1 MTFEEAAL
9 LPRSEKITL
18 VTMLAEK
25 RVKLFDNYSGSVYVK
40 DAEYYVHQVKQFGVE
55 LEVVNSIPTSPGT
68 YYYSY
73 AEKKI
78 YVWLIGD
85 GNPSAD
91 DVSLVYKFH
100 FSNAPVILPSD
111 LSSGNDVEWLPY
123 IESVGSIG
131 QSLDDENTGIVLE
144 SSSSVSLINQGFFDN
159 IFDTLLFENKAVSF
173 YYWFPITPVS
183 EARKV
188 FEGVVESK
196 SFAPDKVVFNVKDFI
211 FRLRDNLN
219 LGTFTEADGSI
230 LDTYLGTPKRRIYGR
245 VNKCQCVGLDT
256 VKNGYALTG
265 LITISENVNTLT
277 GTASAAYVSND
288 LTGTLSGNAGTR
300 TVTGSGT
307 SFLSQISANQKLR
320 VTNGFATYNFTVQS
334 VNSNTSITVSSN
346 INITFSGF
354 TGKNFSVG
362 NKKVYGLNTKFL
374 EELQNGNSI
383 QFFSGP
389 TTYDFTVE
397 SIESNTELTLS
408 EYVTTSFSSYGIK
421 NLDIKNN
428 VISGTSTLFLDEL
441 SPEDEILFIVN
452 DTEYKYTIESVASN
466 TVAFITDNVDAPVIN
481 KIGYVKPKI
490 AWRKKN
496 RSWHLAGHKLRSS
509 QAEILT
515 VINARQFV
523 VDDNSEFFADDVVTI
538 QTPGGPITTQVT
550 RVSGDQIV
558 LEQNIFPV
566 PVAGDFISK
575 EPVLGAYFGNTRMIL
590 NRDFTVTNTTEA
602 IIEIDELAEFNL
614 AKESY
619 SSVSLD
625 FENGSNVIRSQ
636 SGFDLTKIIRPR
648 DWIRSFTQSNDVWF
662 EVLFVQK
669 ESLILR
675 TNYSEQTNSSPARI
689 KQVEII
695 NDDSLITVDCY
706 GIEYQNKW
714 VRTASNAVRHMVKYD
729 AGFLDLN
736 ESTFTQADSDCK
748 YTLSMVIPDSLG
760 SKHPLIR
767 DEITKINESVFGSLY
782 GNTVQEVCYS
792 IVNTRRPATIQPIKD
807 DDIITWSSESANE
820 IVNKVTAV
828 YGHFTDTVAAS
839 PAANYYTFDNE
850 FVNKYTKI
858 KREIERN
865 IYLYDASNAETI
877 AQRIAFYGSLSQLKV
892 TLKSKAIF
900 FNYSVNDRLYIDLD
914 RLYKRYGSGSRLK
927 IGIVSSV
934 KKSSYD
940 SEIVLNDLGN
950 IFNRCP
956 SIAPSSTMAFASAS
970 DDDKVKFG
978 FILDND
984 TLIPGSSEDD
994 LGSCLIG

>member
-40 DAEYYVHQVKQFGVE
+40 DSDYYVHQVKQLGVE
-55 LEVVNSIPTSPGT
+55 LEPVSSVAGMDIGT

-73 AEKKI
+73 TEKKI

-85 GNPSAD
+85 VNPSVE
-91 DVSLVYKFH
+91 DVSIVYKFH

-144 SSSSVSLINQGFFDN
+144 SSSNVTLINQGFFDN

-256 VKNGYALTG
+256 VKDGYALTG
-265 LITISENVNTLT
+265 LIS
-277 GTASAAYVSND
+277 GTAASKQVN
-288 LTGTLSGNAGTR
+288 
-300 TVTGSGT
+300 GSGT
-307 SFLSQISANQKLR
+307 F
-320 VTNGFATYNFTVQS
+320 FT
-334 VNSNTSITVSSN
+334 
-346 INITFSGF
+346 
-354 TGKNFSVG
+354 
-362 NKKVYGLNTKFL
+362 
-374 EELQNGNSI
+374 
-383 QFFSGP
+383 
-389 TTYDFTVE
+389 
-397 SIESNTELTLS
+397 
-408 EYVTTSFSSYGIK
+408 
-421 NLDIKNN
+421 
-428 VISGTSTLFLDEL
+428 DEL
-441 SPEDEILFIVN
+441 SSGDEISFTQFGEEVN
-452 DTEYKYTIESVASN
+452 YTIDYIQSD
-466 TVAFITDNVDAPVIN
+466 TVLFLSEDIDVNFSGISSIVRPV
-481 KIGYVKPKI
+481 VP
-490 AWRKKN
+490 WRKKN
-496 RSWHLAGHKLRSS
+496 RRWHLAGHKLRSS

-538 QTPGGPITTQVT
+538 NGVTTQVT

-602 IIEIDELAEFNL
+602 IIEVDELAEFNL
-614 AKESY
+614 AREKITTNTPTQPSIT
-619 SSVSLD
+619 
-625 FENGSNVIRSQ
+625 FTFTNGQRIVTTSSNV
-636 SGFDLTKIIRPR
+636 DLKTIIKPR
-648 DWIRSFTQSNDVWF
+648 DWIRSVTQSNDIWF
-662 EVLFVQK
+662 EVMKV
-669 ESLILR
+669 EERAIILR
-675 TNYSEQTNSSPARI
+675 NLYSEPTNAGSIARI
-689 KQVEII
+689 KEVEII

-714 VRTASNAVRHMVKYD
+714 MRTASNAVRHMVKYD
-729 AGFLDLN
+729 AGFFDLN
-736 ESTFTQADSDCK
+736 ESTFTQADADCK

-956 SIAPSSTMAFASAS
+956 SIAPSSTMAFVSAS

-978 FILDND
+978 FILNSN
-984 TLIPGSSEDD
+984 TLLPGSSEDD

>member
-25 RVKLFDNYSGSVYVK
+25 RVKLFDNYAGSVYVK

-55 LEVVNSIPTSPGT
+55 LEVVNNIPTSPGT
-68 YYYSY
+68 YYYYY

-111 LSSGNDVEWLPY
+111 LSGGNDVEWLPY

-144 SSSSVSLINQGFFDN
+144 SSSSVTLINQGFFDN

-256 VKNGYALTG
+256 VKDGYALTG
-265 LITISENVNTLT
+265 LIS
-277 GTASAAYVSND
+277 GTAASKQVN
-288 LTGTLSGNAGTR
+288 
-300 TVTGSGT
+300 GSGT
-307 SFLSQISANQKLR
+307 F
-320 VTNGFATYNFTVQS
+320 FT
-334 VNSNTSITVSSN
+334 
-346 INITFSGF
+346 
-354 TGKNFSVG
+354 
-362 NKKVYGLNTKFL
+362 
-374 EELQNGNSI
+374 
-383 QFFSGP
+383 
-389 TTYDFTVE
+389 
-397 SIESNTELTLS
+397 
-408 EYVTTSFSSYGIK
+408 
-421 NLDIKNN
+421 
-428 VISGTSTLFLDEL
+428 DEL
-441 SPEDEILFIVN
+441 SSGDEISFTQFGEEVN
-452 DTEYKYTIESVASN
+452 YTIDYIQSD
-466 TVAFITDNVDAPVIN
+466 TVLFLSEDIDVNFSGISSIVRPV
-481 KIGYVKPKI
+481 VP
-490 AWRKKN
+490 WRKKN
-496 RSWHLAGHKLRSS
+496 RRWHLAGHKLRSS

-523 VDDNSEFFADDVVTI
+523 VDDNTEFFADDVVTI
-538 QTPGGPITTQVT
+538 NGVTTQVT

-566 PVAGDFISK
+566 PIAGDFISK

-602 IIEIDELAEFNL
+602 IIEVDELAEFNL
-614 AKESY
+614 AREKITTNTPTQPSITFTFTNGQRI
-619 SSVSLD
+619 VSTA
-625 FENGSNVIRSQ
+625 SNV
-636 SGFDLTKIIRPR
+636 DLKTIIKPR
-648 DWIRSFTQSNDVWF
+648 DWIRSVNQSNDIWF
-662 EVLFVQK
+662 EVMKV
-669 ESLILR
+669 EERAIILR
-675 TNYSEQTNSSPARI
+675 NLYSEPTNGPSSIARI
-689 KQVEII
+689 KEVEII

-736 ESTFTQADSDCK
+736 ESTFTQADADCK

-760 SKHPLIR
+760 SKHPAIR

-839 PAANYYTFDNE
+839 PAANYYTFNNE

-956 SIAPSSTMAFASAS
+956 SIAPSSTMAFSSAS

-978 FILDND
+978 FILDEY
-984 TLIPGSSEDD
+984 TLLPGSSEDD

>member
-25 RVKLFDNYSGSVYVK
+25 RVKLFDNYSGSIYVK

-55 LEVVNSIPTSPGT
+55 LEVVNNIPTSPGT

-73 AEKKI
+73 TEKKI

-111 LSSGNDVEWLPY
+111 LVSGNDVEWLPY

-173 YYWFPITPVS
+173 YYWFPVTPVS

-256 VKNGYALTG
+256 VKDGYALTG
-265 LITISENVNTLT
+265 LIS
-277 GTASAAYVSND
+277 GTAASKQVN
-288 LTGTLSGNAGTR
+288 
-300 TVTGSGT
+300 GSGT
-307 SFLSQISANQKLR
+307 F
-320 VTNGFATYNFTVQS
+320 FT
-334 VNSNTSITVSSN
+334 
-346 INITFSGF
+346 
-354 TGKNFSVG
+354 
-362 NKKVYGLNTKFL
+362 
-374 EELQNGNSI
+374 
-383 QFFSGP
+383 
-389 TTYDFTVE
+389 
-397 SIESNTELTLS
+397 
-408 EYVTTSFSSYGIK
+408 
-421 NLDIKNN
+421 
-428 VISGTSTLFLDEL
+428 DEL
-441 SPEDEILFIVN
+441 SSGDEISFIQFGEEVN
-452 DTEYKYTIESVASN
+452 YTIDYIQSN
-466 TVAFITDNVDAPVIN
+466 TVLFLSEDIDVNFSNIFAVVRPVI
-481 KIGYVKPKI
+481 P
-490 AWRKKN
+490 WRKKN

-523 VDDNSEFFADDVVTI
+523 VDDNSEFFADDVVTLN
-538 QTPGGPITTQVT
+538 GITTQVT

-566 PVAGDFISK
+566 PIAGDFISK

-602 IIEIDELAEFNL
+602 IIEVDELAEFNL
-614 AKESY
+614 AREKITTNTPTQPSIT
-619 SSVSLD
+619 
-625 FENGSNVIRSQ
+625 FTFTNGQRIISTASNV
-636 SGFDLTKIIRPR
+636 DLKTIIKPR
-648 DWIRSFTQSNDVWF
+648 DWIRSITQSNDIWF
-662 EVLFVQK
+662 EVMKV
-669 ESLILR
+669 EERAVIIR
-675 TNYSEQTNSSPARI
+675 NPYSEPTNGPVVARI
-689 KQVEII
+689 KEVEII

-729 AGFLDLN
+729 AGFIDLN
-736 ESTFTQADSDCK
+736 ESTFTQADVDCK
-748 YTLSMVIPDSLG
+748 YTLSMVIPESLG

-839 PAANYYTFDNE
+839 PAANYYTFNNE

-956 SIAPSSTMAFASAS
+956 SIAPSATMSFVSAS

-984 TLIPGSSEDD
+984 TLLPGTSEDD

>member
-55 LEVVNSIPTSPGT
+55 LEIVNNIPTSPGT

-100 FSNAPVILPSD
+100 FSNAPIILPSD

-144 SSSSVSLINQGFFDN
+144 SSSNVTLINQGFFDN

-196 SFAPDKVVFNVKDFI
+196 SFAPNKVVFNVKDFI

-256 VKNGYALTG
+256 VKDGYVLTG
-265 LITISENVNTLT
+265 LIS
-277 GTASAAYVSND
+277 GTAASKQVN
-288 LTGTLSGNAGTR
+288 
-300 TVTGSGT
+300 GSGT
-307 SFLSQISANQKLR
+307 F
-320 VTNGFATYNFTVQS
+320 FT
-334 VNSNTSITVSSN
+334 
-346 INITFSGF
+346 
-354 TGKNFSVG
+354 
-362 NKKVYGLNTKFL
+362 
-374 EELQNGNSI
+374 
-383 QFFSGP
+383 
-389 TTYDFTVE
+389 
-397 SIESNTELTLS
+397 
-408 EYVTTSFSSYGIK
+408 
-421 NLDIKNN
+421 
-428 VISGTSTLFLDEL
+428 DEL
-441 SPEDEILFIVN
+441 SSGDEISFTQFGEEVN
-452 DTEYKYTIESVASN
+452 YTIDYIQSD
-466 TVAFITDNVDAPVIN
+466 TVLFLSEDIDVNFSGISSIVRPV
-481 KIGYVKPKI
+481 VP
-490 AWRKKN
+490 WRKKN
-496 RSWHLAGHKLRSS
+496 RRWHLAGHKLRSS

-538 QTPGGPITTQVT
+538 NGVTTQVT

-566 PVAGDFISK
+566 PIAGDFISK

-602 IIEIDELAEFNL
+602 IIEVDELAEFNL
-614 AKESY
+614 AREKITTNTPTQPSIT
-619 SSVSLD
+619 
-625 FENGSNVIRSQ
+625 FTFTNGQRIVTTSSNV
-636 SGFDLTKIIRPR
+636 DLKTIIKPR
-648 DWIRSFTQSNDVWF
+648 DWIRSVTQSNDIWF
-662 EVLFVQK
+662 EVIKV
-669 ESLILR
+669 EERAIILR
-675 TNYSEQTNSSPARI
+675 NLYSEPTNGPSSIARI
-689 KQVEII
+689 KEVEII

-760 SKHPLIR
+760 SKHPSIR

-978 FILDND
+978 FILDDD

>member
-40 DAEYYVHQVKQFGVE
+40 DTEYYVHQVKQFGVE
-55 LEVVNSIPTSPGT
+55 LEVVNNIPTSPGT

-144 SSSSVSLINQGFFDN
+144 SSSSVTLINQGFFDN

-173 YYWFPITPVS
+173 YYWFTVTPVS

-256 VKNGYALTG
+256 VKDGYALTG
-265 LITISENVNTLT
+265 LIS
-277 GTASAAYVSND
+277 GTAASKQVN
-288 LTGTLSGNAGTR
+288 
-300 TVTGSGT
+300 GSGT
-307 SFLSQISANQKLR
+307 F
-320 VTNGFATYNFTVQS
+320 FT
-334 VNSNTSITVSSN
+334 
-346 INITFSGF
+346 
-354 TGKNFSVG
+354 
-362 NKKVYGLNTKFL
+362 
-374 EELQNGNSI
+374 
-383 QFFSGP
+383 
-389 TTYDFTVE
+389 
-397 SIESNTELTLS
+397 
-408 EYVTTSFSSYGIK
+408 
-421 NLDIKNN
+421 
-428 VISGTSTLFLDEL
+428 DEL
-441 SPEDEILFIVN
+441 SSGDEISFTQFGEEVN
-452 DTEYKYTIESVASN
+452 YTIDYIQSD
-466 TVAFITDNVDAPVIN
+466 TVLFLSEDIDVNFSGISSIVRPV
-481 KIGYVKPKI
+481 VP
-490 AWRKKN
+490 WRKKN
-496 RSWHLAGHKLRSS
+496 RRWHLAGHKLRSS

-523 VDDNSEFFADDVVTI
+523 VDDNTEFFADDVVTI
-538 QTPGGPITTQVT
+538 NGITTQVT

-566 PVAGDFISK
+566 PIAGDFISK

-602 IIEIDELAEFNL
+602 IIEVDELAEFNL
-614 AKESY
+614 AREKITTNTPTQPSITFTFTNGQRI
-619 SSVSLD
+619 VSTA
-625 FENGSNVIRSQ
+625 SNV
-636 SGFDLTKIIRPR
+636 DLKTIIKPR
-648 DWIRSFTQSNDVWF
+648 DWIRSVTQSNDIWF
-662 EVLFVQK
+662 EVMKV
-669 ESLILR
+669 EERAVILR
-675 TNYSEQTNSSPARI
+675 NLYSEPTNGPSVARI
-689 KQVEII
+689 KEVEII

-736 ESTFTQADSDCK
+736 ESTFTQADADCK

-839 PAANYYTFDNE
+839 PAANYYTFNNE

-956 SIAPSSTMAFASAS
+956 SIAPSSTMAFVSAS

-978 FILDND
+978 FILDEY
-984 TLIPGSSEDD
+984 TLLPGSSEDD